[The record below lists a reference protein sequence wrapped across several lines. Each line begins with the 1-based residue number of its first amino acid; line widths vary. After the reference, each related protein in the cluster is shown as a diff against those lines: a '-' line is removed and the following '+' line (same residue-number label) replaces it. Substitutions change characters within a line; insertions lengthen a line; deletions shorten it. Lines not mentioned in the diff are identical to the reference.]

1 MAAYEAGTFLFPQG
15 TKQKNIALTK
25 NFISPITVSLT
36 ATNKNI
42 NVYLTEV
49 TNNYFIVE
57 KNTSDEVSVTYVVI
71 ESES

>member
-15 TKQKNIALTK
+15 VKQKNIALTK
-25 NFISPITVSLT
+25 NFINPITVSLT
-36 ATNKNI
+36 STNKNI
-42 NVYLTEV
+42 NVYLTDV

-57 KNTSDEVSVTYVVI
+57 KNTSDEVSVSYVVI